1 MKVRRISQFQG
12 QISFPSFDELYEEYL
27 FGFMQSLKILG
38 ADAIYATNANRK
50 LLTTKGIQ
58 TDFKIKGR
66 PGRHHEHKSQ
76 LSKMITKERVSKLE
90 GSFGTDKEFFLLK
103 KIRARNEKTERL
115 WIFFGIHT
123 SNAFNI
129 GKRISQKANT
139 QHEIAMPLPLNIPT

>member
-1 MKVRRISQFQG
+1 
-12 QISFPSFDELYEEYL
+12 
-27 FGFMQSLKILG
+27 
-38 ADAIYATNANRK
+38 
-50 LLTTKGIQ
+50 
-58 TDFKIKGR
+58 
-66 PGRHHEHKSQ
+66 
-76 LSKMITKERVSKLE
+76 MITKERVSKLE

-103 KIRARNEKTERL
+103 KIRARNENTERL